1 MQTDLINIQTDETVT
16 KPIEISLS
24 FVPLLNYLKKRL
36 ETERTMKA
44 EYYRFIIDRFERE
57 QGWKSEISLSD
68 LAKYREL
75 FEMTFLVLTPLAT
88 DENELYWG
96 LTTPV
101 PGEIF
106 FSTNGLHE
114 FLHEVHNTGQSKSLA
129 EQREKQQLRTRFIY
143 GLILERF
150 YSISVITK
158 KDFIYSYK
166 DPKSQLLKYYKAEVD
181 TRFVEVS
188 VEGELPDLNDHEL
201 ANCFQELTEYEAV
214 EHYLPE
220 VLPFNKFRFE
230 GFAIISLKDVT
241 VEHSIDRIREVL
253 VNHSFE
259 TEQYR
264 QINQALRALSGNENL
279 EFRLLPMRMVND
291 KSVFSYDADES
302 MQSVL
307 MIEKNQQFIT
317 KESFNILVDDF
328 RAKPRML
335 IFNDLQEQ
343 EPSDDLL
350 PQLLK
355 RTGINSYALLPVN
368 YHNEM
373 VGVIEIHS
381 REDVRFDEIL
391 FTKIQRAIPLVAQLL
406 KYSTEE
412 FESKI
417 ETVIRDKFT
426 PLQPSVQWKF
436 NEVAW
441 KHLQKRYS
449 NLNEPEIEPIRFD
462 NVYPLYGA
470 VDIRNS
476 TIERNNAIQADIKN
490 QLDLLTS
497 TLNSLRELKEQHAPD
512 ALVFQCR
519 KWSTKIEEYFTTQDE
534 VALNAFLE
542 SDVNTYLREIQ
553 NKFPQSSEVIDNYFD
568 SIAQADGPAFKNRI
582 ELEIS
587 LQLINTRLN
596 QYFENAQKELQQ
608 LYPIYFEKFRT
619 DGVEYDMYI
628 GQSLADGKSFDPAFL
643 NHLRKWQIKSMTEV
657 TRLTHNLVPVMPKQ
671 LQTTQLIFTH
681 SNPIDI
687 SFRNDERR
695 FDVEG
700 AYNIRY
706 QVVKKRIDKVL
717 IRNTQ
722 ERLTQPGKIALVYFN
737 QREADEYA
745 AYIREFQKGGILHD
759 DLEYLDLE
767 EVQGVSRLKA
777 LRVGV
782 VLNNNLEG

>member
-1 MQTDLINIQTDETVT
+1 
-16 KPIEISLS
+16 
-24 FVPLLNYLKKRL
+24 
-36 ETERTMKA
+36 MKA

-57 QGWKSEISLSD
+57 QGWKSEIPLSD
-68 LAKYREL
+68 LAKYRQL
-75 FEMTFLVLTPLAT
+75 FEQAFLILTPLAT
-88 DENELYWG
+88 DENEIYWG

-114 FLHEVHNTGQSKSLA
+114 FLQDIHSSGQSKSLA
-129 EQREKQQLRTRFIY
+129 EQKEKQQLRTRFIY
-143 GLILERF
+143 GLVLERF
-150 YSISVITK
+150 YSISVTK
-158 KDFIYSYK
+158 KDFIYSYR
-166 DPKSQLLKYYKAEVD
+166 DPKSQLLKYYKANVD
-181 TRFVEVS
+181 TRFINVS
-188 VEGELPDLNDHEL
+188 VEGELPDLNDHDL
-201 ANCFQELTEYEAV
+201 ASCFQELTEYEAV
-214 EHYLPE
+214 EHFLPE
-220 VLPFNKFRFE
+220 VLPFNKFKFE
-230 GFAIISLKDVT
+230 GFAIISLEDIT
-241 VEHSIDRIREVL
+241 VEHSINRIRNVL

-259 TEQYR
+259 TEQYH
-264 QINQALRALSGNENL
+264 QINQALRTLSGNEKL
-279 EFRLLPMRMVND
+279 EFRLLPMRMVNN

-307 MIEKNQQFIT
+307 MIEKNQQLVS
-317 KESFNILVDDF
+317 KESFNVLVDDF
-328 RAKPRML
+328 RANPRLL

-343 EPSDDLL
+343 ETSNDLL
-350 PQLLK
+350 PRLLK
-355 RTGINSYALLPVN
+355 KTGISSYALLPVN

-381 REDVRFDEIL
+381 QKEVRFDEKL
-391 FTKIQRAIPLVAQLL
+391 FTKIQLAIPLVAQLL
-406 KYSTEE
+406 KFSSDE

-426 PLQPSVQWKF
+426 PLQPSVQWRF

-449 NLNEPEIEPIRFD
+449 NLNEPEIETIRFD

-476 TIERNNAIQADIKN
+476 TIERNNAIHKDIKN
-490 QLDLLTS
+490 QLDLLMS
-497 TLNSLRELKEQHAPD
+497 TLNSLRELREQHAPD
-512 ALVFQCR
+512 ALVFECK
-519 KWSTKIEEYFTTQDE
+519 KWSAQIEEYFTTQDE
-534 VALNAFLE
+534 VALNSFLE
-542 SDVNTYLREIQ
+542 SDVNPYLREIQ
-553 NKFPQSSEVIDNYFD
+553 SKYPVTSEVVDNYFNT
-568 SIAQADGPAFKNRI
+568 IAQPDGPAFKNRV

-596 QYFENAQKELQQ
+596 QYFENAQKELQK

-628 GQSLADGKSFDPAFL
+628 GQSLTDGKSFDPSYL
-643 NHLRKWQIKSMTEV
+643 NDLRKWQIKSMAEV
-657 TRLTHNLVPVMPKQ
+657 TRLTHNLIPVMPRE

-717 IRNTQ
+717 IKNSQ

-737 QREADEYA
+737 QREAAEYSE
-745 AYIREFQKGGILHD
+745 YIREFQKLGMLKD

-782 VLNNNLEG
+782 VLNNNLED

>member
-24 FVPLLNYLKKRL
+24 FLPLLNYLKERL
-36 ETERTMKA
+36 KTERTMKA
-44 EYYRFIIDRFERE
+44 EYYRFIIERFERE
-57 QGWKSEISLSD
+57 QGWKSEISLND

-75 FEMTFLVLTPLAT
+75 FEMTFLVLTPLAA

-114 FLHEVHNTGQSKSLA
+114 FLHEAHSNDQSKSLT
-129 EQREKQQLRTRFIY
+129 EQREKQQLRSRFIY

-188 VEGELPDLNDHEL
+188 VEGVLPDLNDHDV

-220 VLPFNKFRFE
+220 VLPLSKFKFE

-241 VEHSIDRIREVL
+241 VEHSIDRIRDVL

-264 QINQALRALSGNENL
+264 QINQALRTLSGYENL

-307 MIEKNQQFIT
+307 MIERNQQFIT
-317 KESFNILVDDF
+317 KESFNVLVDDF
-328 RAKPRML
+328 RANPRLL
-335 IFNDLQEQ
+335 IFNDLQQQ
-343 EPSDDLL
+343 EVSDDLL

-355 RTGINSYALLPVN
+355 RTGISSYALLPVN

-381 REDVRFDEIL
+381 QEEVRFDEIL
-391 FTKIQRAIPLVAQLL
+391 FTKIQLAIPLVAQLL

-441 KHLQKRYS
+441 KHLQKKYS
-449 NLNEPEIEPIRFD
+449 NLNEPEIEAIRFD

-476 TIERNNAIQADIKN
+476 TIERNNAIQEDIKN

-512 ALVFQCR
+512 ALVFECKR
-519 KWSTKIEEYFTTQDE
+519 WSAKIEEYFTTQDE
-534 VALNAFLE
+534 VALNTFLE

-553 NKFPQSSEVIDNYFD
+553 AKFPQSSEVIDNYFN

-596 QYFENAQKELQQ
+596 QYFENAQKELQK

-628 GQSLADGKSFDPAFL
+628 GQSLTDGKSFDPAFL
-643 NHLRKWQIKSMTEV
+643 NHLRKWQIKSMAEV
-657 TRLTHNLVPVMPKQ
+657 TRLTHNLVPAMPKE
-671 LQTTQLIFTH
+671 LKTTQLIFTH

-717 IRNTQ
+717 IKNTQ

-745 AYIREFQKGGILHD
+745 EYISEFQKAGMLHN

-782 VLNNNLEG
+782 VLDNKLNG